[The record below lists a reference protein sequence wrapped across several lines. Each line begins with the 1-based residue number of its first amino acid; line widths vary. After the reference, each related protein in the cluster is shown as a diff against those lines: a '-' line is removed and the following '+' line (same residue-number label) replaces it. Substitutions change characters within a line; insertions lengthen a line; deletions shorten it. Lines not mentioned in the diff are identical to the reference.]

1 MDPNEKRMIC
11 SVDMQMMYKVKWI
24 DKKNMVCC
32 VEAGCTGAN
41 LERQLRK
48 YGVCTGHMPDSLEF
62 STVGGY
68 VSTRASGM
76 KKNVYGNIED
86 MLRNIKVVTPKG
98 TFTK

>member
-1 MDPNEKRMIC
+1 
-11 SVDMQMMYKVKWI
+11 
-24 DKKNMVCC
+24 
-32 VEAGCTGAN
+32 
-41 LERQLRK
+41 
-48 YGVCTGHMPDSLEF
+48 MPDSLEF